1 MTEKYMKVQRIEHG
15 TVIDHIFP
23 GKAFDVLSVLGLSSD
38 RSMSILINSHS
49 RKGGK
54 KDILKIEGVELSGEE
69 ANRVALV
76 SPRATINII
85 VGGEVVKKFNAEAA
99 FSPVRIQIAYRT
111 RTSPSYRNSSS
122 VMTTATDTFALIV
135 RGTLSTWQNGSV
147 PDLENHLTHSFA
159 SHGQRDLSRR
169 YPGAIG
175 SG

>member
-23 GKAFDVLSVLGLSSD
+23 GKAFDVLRVLGLSSD

-85 VGGEVVKKFNAEAA
+85 VGGEVVKKFNAEA
-99 FSPVRIQIAYRT
+99 PKV
-111 RTSPSYRNSSS
+111 
-122 VMTTATDTFALIV
+122 V
-135 RGTLSTWQNGSV
+135 RGILTCSNPNCISNQNEPVISEFKLGDDDGHRYV
-147 PDLENHLTHSFA
+147 CTYCERDIVDLAKRIRS
-159 SHGQRDLSRR
+159 
-169 YPGAIG
+169 
-175 SG
+175 